1 MNVMVIVDVPVFIKT
16 ANCSMEMGNFPFGFH
31 VQVNRV
37 FAVCQ
42 IGLAGTDFP
51 VLAANHLFVEL
62 FGELVPELF
71 PVLNVIESGMLRR
84 WTQLY
89 SDYGI
94 LYRPILGKGQ
104 LHGVPYSHSVQ
115 IRGQQIVQYPIYFFR
130 MLLVF

>member
-1 MNVMVIVDVPVFIKT
+1 MNVMVIVDVPVFIKA

-42 IGLAGTDFP
+42 IGRAGTDFP
-51 VLAANHLFVEL
+51 VLAGNRLFVEL
-62 FGELVPELF
+62 FGEFVPELF
-71 PVLNVIESGMLRR
+71 PVLNVIETGMLRR

-89 SDYGI
+89 SDNGI
-94 LYRPILGKGQ
+94 LYWPMLGKGQ
-104 LHGVPYSHSVQ
+104 LHGVPYPHSVQ
-115 IRGQQIVQYPIYFFR
+115 FRGQQIVQYPIYFFR

>member
-1 MNVMVIVDVPVFIKT
+1 
-16 ANCSMEMGNFPFGFH
+16 MEMGNFPFGFH

-37 FAVCQ
+37 FAVGQ
-42 IGLAGTDFP
+42 IGRAGTDFP
-51 VLAANHLFVEL
+51 VLAGNRLFVEL
-62 FGELVPELF
+62 FGELVPELL
-71 PVLNVIESGMLRR
+71 PVLNVIEAGMLRR

-94 LYRPILGKGQ
+94 LYRPMLEKGQ

-115 IRGQQIVQYPIYFFR
+115 IWRQQIVQYPIYFFR